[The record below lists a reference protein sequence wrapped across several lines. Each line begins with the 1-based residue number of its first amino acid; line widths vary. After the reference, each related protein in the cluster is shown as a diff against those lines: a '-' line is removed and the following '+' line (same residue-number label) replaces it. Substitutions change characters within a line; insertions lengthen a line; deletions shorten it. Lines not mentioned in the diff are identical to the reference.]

1 MEDSTAC
8 PPLEGR
14 VIQEIQGLPALAVFR
29 LSGIDRARSSSSRP
43 RLVQERYKG
52 TGRRSPIATGPRSST
67 PGGRRAYR
75 SCPELAKSAADDG
88 KVSMISALR
97 DDLACEL
104 QHRFQA
110 GQIRFLFRR
119 QPHRHAWSL
128 RDP

>member
-1 MEDSTAC
+1 MRRET
-8 PPLEGR
+8 GR
-14 VIQEIQGLPALAVFR
+14 V
-29 LSGIDRARSSSSRP
+29 DRFC
-43 RLVQERYKG
+43 L
-52 TGRRSPIATGPRSST
+52 
-67 PGGRRAYR
+67 
-75 SCPELAKSAADDG
+75 ELANSAADDG

-128 RDP
+128 RDPASRAVLRGREEYTEGPPHCPFMAGAPSAGTSVTRDGPYVRQIIEAMLYPVFAGRS